1 MESKRVFDLTKE
13 EVLEIVNFEGEAA
26 TVQVDLEPD
35 LIKEYQEHAD
45 RIGVDLNQ
53 LLSAVVMIYCRELTE
68 KDKNLLDTN

>member
-26 TVQVDLEPD
+26 TVQVDLEQD

-53 LLSAVVMIYCRELTE
+53 LLSAVVMIYFRELTE
-68 KDKNLLDTN
+68 KDKNLKDTN

>member
-26 TVQVDLEPD
+26 TVQVDLEQD
-35 LIKEYQEHAD
+35 LIKEYQQHAD

-53 LLSAVVMIYCRELTE
+53 LLSAVVMIYFRELTE
-68 KDKNLLDTN
+68 KDKNLKDTN

>member
-13 EVLEIVNFEGEAA
+13 EVLQIVNFEGEAA
-26 TVQVDLEPD
+26 TVQVDLEQD
-35 LIKEYQEHAD
+35 LIKEYQQHAD

-68 KDKNLLDTN
+68 KDKNLKDTN